1 MQSQMIR
8 YMERHP
14 ENATEIA
21 EAKEAV
27 SAFSMQE
34 PSNALEAFCAV
45 MEQIAGMELPVLEKE
60 DGTEE
65 EVALGNPADWVY
77 GLIGSDVI
85 FLCDVDLS

>member
-34 PSNALEAFCAV
+34 PSNDLEAFCAV
-45 MEQIAGMELPVLEKE
+45 M
-60 DGTEE
+60 
-65 EVALGNPADWVY
+65 
-77 GLIGSDVI
+77 
-85 FLCDVDLS
+85 